1 MISPKRYAYPI
12 NLICEIFHYNEIF
25 MDNIILPNDIEKTIE
40 YVYSLLKPQ
49 EVKILKYRYINNF
62 TYKEISKIVNLSP
75 QGIREN
81 HNRIINKLYGKYK
94 EYFQMGKYMV
104 DNKDSKK
111 YLNIRNHNDNSII
124 SNDTLSNII
133 NSLNKISFLKLTS
146 MDSLSISK
154 LSIPKED
161 IVLLNQHSIFNL
173 SDLFSRE
180 DNYVCD
186 NIRVYNCNP
195 LSYSY
200 GISEYSE
207 NIILEIKGILRTIEK
222 LSIYDFLINIRTKDH
237 YKLLEYFQILNLYLL
252 ENVNQYDFETVGNKL
267 IKYVGNSK
275 VCIIPDNIKII
286 EKGAFENCTFLE
298 RVIFSNSIEVI
309 EENVFSGCTSL
320 TIEYLPPNLRIV
332 YYNSFCNCA
341 NCCDIDN
348 MINELSPHILVS
360 NSITY
365 TIQRVEYYSKIF
377 HWSKQEIIMNIK
389 KPDFYKFELNDIL
402 FQLNNDFELLFKTI
416 DKLKQITD
424 DEIQFIV
431 NNIIINYN
439 QNALTSYILYANEYR
454 SEKQIHKLLRNK
466 HRFEEY
472 EISYAEKE
480 YNLLDNNIS
489 YETKGLNYLLNS
501 DILETNSKIGFCDY
515 LAYNDFDIFQIEYA
529 IKNINVDFK
538 QNALNCLKKYTF
550 VNSGSKRR
558 LYRWLVNNG
567 FTQEEIDYAIE
578 NITID
583 FKQSAL
589 NCLKHFIEEEEI
601 SDTFLLSRKWIYNFY
616 ADEDFELEEIDY
628 AIKNIKNIG
637 INFKQNALNILKE
650 HIEELAKDKI
660 CYLSRKYICDFLK
673 TQRFE
678 LEEIDYAIK
687 NINIDFKQNALNVLN
702 QIASGN
708 KYSKNYLFD
717 ELIGSDYL
725 FTIEESKYAIK
736 NCNIDFKQNALDY
749 TELKFYD
756 EYDEYEDNHKIY
768 NFLIYEKFELEDIRY
783 VIKTFFE
790 DYDEI

>member
-25 MDNIILPNDIEKTIE
+25 MDNIILPNDIKKTIE
-40 YVYSLLKPQ
+40 YIYSLLKPQ

-146 MDSLSISK
+146 MDNLSISK

-200 GISEYSE
+200 GISEHSE

-332 YYNSFCNCA
+332 YYNSFSKCINDS
-341 NCCDIDN
+341 NIDD
-348 MINELSPHILVS
+348 MINEISPNILIS
-360 NSITY
+360 NNIVY
-365 TIQRVEYYSKIF
+365 VMERIKYYSKMNY
-377 HWSKQEIIMNIK
+377 WSREETILNVK
-389 KPDFYKFELNDIL
+389 KPNYDSIEMLNL
-402 FQLNNDFELLFKTI
+402 YSQLNNDINLVFEKT
-416 DKLKQITD
+416 KELEKITD
-424 DEIQFIV
+424 DDIKFILDKV
-431 NNIIINYN
+431 NINYN
-439 QNALTSYILYANEYR
+439 RNALFKYTIYAKECY
-454 SEKQIHKLLRNK
+454 SEIEIEKTLKNK
-466 HRFEEY
+466 HMFTE
-472 EISYAEKE
+472 
-480 YNLLDNNIS
+480 
-489 YETKGLNYLLNS
+489 
-501 DILETNSKIGFCDY
+501 LE
-515 LAYNDFDIFQIEYA
+515 IEYA
-529 IKNINVDFK
+529 KSEYK
-538 QNALNCLKKYTF
+538 
-550 VNSGSKRR
+550 
-558 LYRWLVNNG
+558 
-567 FTQEEIDYAIE
+567 
-578 NITID
+578 
-583 FKQSAL
+583 
-589 NCLKHFIEEEEI
+589 
-601 SDTFLLSRKWIYNFY
+601 FL
-616 ADEDFELEEIDY
+616 
-628 AIKNIKNIG
+628 IG
-637 INFKQNALNILKE
+637 IKK
-650 HIEELAKDKI
+650 HIKL
-660 CYLSRKYICDFLK
+660 
-673 TQRFE
+673 
-678 LEEIDYAIK
+678 
-687 NINIDFKQNALNVLN
+687 
-702 QIASGN
+702 
-708 KYSKNYLFD
+708 
-717 ELIGSDYL
+717 
-725 FTIEESKYAIK
+725 
-736 NCNIDFKQNALDY
+736 
-749 TELKFYD
+749 
-756 EYDEYEDNHKIY
+756 
-768 NFLIYEKFELEDIRY
+768 
-783 VIKTFFE
+783 
-790 DYDEI
+790 